1 MSGGMSTYDELTDKI
16 IFCIITV
23 HQTLGP
29 GFLESIYRKALLL
42 ELRKRGVSAEV
53 ERAVPIYYDGQ
64 EIGRHRLDFLVENQI
79 IVEIKMVEN
88 LSRAHYAQV
97 RSYLRATSL
106 SLALLVN
113 FADERADFRRVYP
126 R

>member
-1 MSGGMSTYDELTDKI
+1 MTVDLSARDELTDKVI
-16 IFCIITV
+16 WCIITV

-29 GFLESIYRKALLL
+29 GFLENIYRRALLL
-42 ELRKRGVSAEV
+42 ELRKRGVSAEP
-53 ERAVPIYYDGQ
+53 EREIPVYYDGQ
-64 EIGRHRLDFLVENQI
+64 QIGRHRLDFLIDDQI
-79 IVEIKMVEN
+79 ILEIKTVEN

-97 RSYLRATSL
+97 RSYLKATGL